1 MFWKGLKR
9 GETRSRLTALVEVAE
24 KAQSRDLELRLAEA
38 LREYE
43 SAYYAKVSNGLD
55 QNAEQAKQIVTQAR
69 TFINE
74 SRLAYAICRPILNHV
89 MHWPSW
95 SKRPDF
101 HQYANGPFRYLD
113 GEHNTGEDTQT
124 TVVKFSYFSNTYTL
138 RLSDMGISTAGSMS
152 DMHRYGKLELIV
164 DDVVLGLDIS
174 RDMANE
180 FSNWSMSDV
189 CAFFPGPWIKDV
201 VEMAAYIDGSK
212 AKEREVWLNEDALNR
227 AKAIKLP

>member
-1 MFWKGLKR
+1 MLWKGVKR
-9 GETRSRLTALVEVAE
+9 GVTQSRLKALAEVADQ
-24 KAQSRDLELRLAEA
+24 AHGRDLELRLAEA

-43 SAYYAKVSNGLD
+43 SSYYAKVSSALD

-69 TFINE
+69 TFISE

-101 HQYANGPFRYLD
+101 DKHASGPFRYLD
-113 GEHNTGEDTQT
+113 GAYSTSEGTQT
-124 TVVKFSYFSNTYTL
+124 TVVKFMYFSNTYTIQFV
-138 RLSDMGISTAGSMS
+138 DGGISANGSIS
-152 DMHRYGKLELIV
+152 DMHSYGKLELIV
-164 DDVVLGLDIS
+164 DEIVLGLDIS
-174 RDMANE
+174 RDMGRE

-189 CAFFPGPWIKDV
+189 YALSPGPWIKDV
-201 VEMAAYIDGSK
+201 IEMAAYIDGSK
-212 AKEREVWLNEDALNR
+212 AKEREAWLNDDALNR